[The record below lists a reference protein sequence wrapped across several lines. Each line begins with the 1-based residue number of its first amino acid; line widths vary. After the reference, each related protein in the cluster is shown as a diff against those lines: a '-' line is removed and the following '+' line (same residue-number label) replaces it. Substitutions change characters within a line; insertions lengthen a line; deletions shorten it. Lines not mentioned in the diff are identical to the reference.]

1 MKRNGKKFWP
11 PRLNDHGEL
20 EYDTIQMPAAE
31 AQIWNHVGCITDE
44 EKFLNGTLVHPDSI
58 RI

>member
-1 MKRNGKKFWP
+1 MKRNGRKYYP
-11 PRLNDHGEL
+11 PRLKNDRL

-44 EKFLNGTLVHPDSI
+44 EKFRNGTLVHPDSI
-58 RI
+58 KV